1 MNKSENQAQQDVA
14 HQLEEAAGK
23 IANKLVE
30 GFTVK
35 YGPLR
40 HEFYD
45 MKDVQEYLL
54 LNDEFCA
61 RFDKIH
67 LEWMYAVQD
76 ADKAVAPNISMDELT
91 MDAIGSFAQSK
102 SEQVINYW
110 MQENQS

>member
-1 MNKSENQAQQDVA
+1 MNHTEF
-14 HQLEEAAGK
+14 EESIDLADKIGNAAGK
-23 IANKLVE
+23 IANTLIQ
-30 GFTVK
+30 GLTVK

-67 LEWMYAVQD
+67 LEFMLSVED
-76 ADKAVAPNISMDELT
+76 SDKAVPPQIAMDELT
-91 MDAIGSFAQSK
+91 QDAVGSFAELK
-102 SEQVINYW
+102 AEQVMNYW
-110 MQENQS
+110 MMESKA